1 MKTLSLTLAAL
12 ILFSCKKKETAPTT
26 TTQPTNTTVYCFM
39 QTNFGSKVFLY
50 CAKSEAEKQQKIQQ
64 YQGTSIQF
72 VIETKSNC
80 SECK

>member
-1 MKTLSLTLAAL
+1 MNKILLIISTI
-12 ILFSCKKKETAPTT
+12 ILFSCKKKETAPK
-26 TTQPTNTTVYCFM
+26 TTQTTQTTVYCFM

-72 VIETKSNC
+72 VIENKSNC
-80 SECK
+80 NECK